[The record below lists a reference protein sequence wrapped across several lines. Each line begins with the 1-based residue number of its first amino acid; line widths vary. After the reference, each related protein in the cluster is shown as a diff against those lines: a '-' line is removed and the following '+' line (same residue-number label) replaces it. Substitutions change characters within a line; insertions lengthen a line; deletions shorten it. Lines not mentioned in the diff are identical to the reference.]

1 MLRRVK
7 HMLTRI
13 NKLLFDYYKYRKLAR
28 SILRFCGYLAF
39 NGAPSNNLLRG
50 NVDRAMNVDKLSL
63 LKCDILVQVDNFE
76 AGGLE
81 NVVLDLNQSL
91 IGAGYQIVLLVL
103 GNVGLGVQRAREQ
116 GMTVIIGSFDL
127 NSYSVLIGCL
137 KPQLVLSHYSIHG
150 VELCAQKSI
159 PFIQVIHNIYMW
171 FDSRQVL
178 EFANAAQKTT
188 VFIAVSEYVK
198 KYSVSRL
205 GVDNNYC
212 VIIPNGIDGATF
224 DNLNFP
230 EIRHKFRE
238 LHRIDDKD
246 FVFLSVGAVNH
257 QKNHI
262 ATIRSFASVATE
274 MPRAKLIILGPMYE
288 RNLLN
293 EIQYF
298 VKKNSL
304 NDRIIYAGS
313 ASGAQKYFAMAD
325 AFVLAS
331 FFEGGPLVF
340 LEALKAN
347 LPIIATNVGFVSHF
361 KGMPGITILEPLVDI
376 MEFHGA
382 IWELASTPTF
392 EERLANAMVEI
403 YADPQRPNLPANLLQ
418 AFDKSE
424 AYKLYVV
431 LIDELLQS
439 NDVSNMIFPASWPN
453 WINEYIHHKG
463 IETFVSPAVSR

>member
-1 MLRRVK
+1 
-7 HMLTRI
+7 
-13 NKLLFDYYKYRKLAR
+13 
-28 SILRFCGYLAF
+28 
-39 NGAPSNNLLRG
+39 
-50 NVDRAMNVDKLSL
+50 
-63 LKCDILVQVDNFE
+63 
-76 AGGLE
+76 
-81 NVVLDLNQSL
+81 
-91 IGAGYQIVLLVL
+91 
-103 GNVGLGVQRAREQ
+103 
-116 GMTVIIGSFDL
+116 
-127 NSYSVLIGCL
+127 
-137 KPQLVLSHYSIHG
+137 
-150 VELCAQKSI
+150 
-159 PFIQVIHNIYMW
+159 
-171 FDSRQVL
+171 
-178 EFANAAQKTT
+178 
-188 VFIAVSEYVK
+188 
-198 KYSVSRL
+198 
-205 GVDNNYC
+205 
-212 VIIPNGIDGATF
+212 
-224 DNLNFP
+224 
-230 EIRHKFRE
+230 
-238 LHRIDDKD
+238 
-246 FVFLSVGAVNH
+246 
-257 QKNHI
+257 
-262 ATIRSFASVATE
+262 

-288 RNLLN
+288 INLLN

-361 KGMPGITILEPLVDI
+361 KGMPGITILQPPVDI

-382 IWELASTPTF
+382 IWDLASTPTF

-403 YADPQRPNLPANLLQ
+403 YADPQRPNLPANLFQ

-439 NDVSNMIFPASWPN
+439 NDVRNMIFPASWPN